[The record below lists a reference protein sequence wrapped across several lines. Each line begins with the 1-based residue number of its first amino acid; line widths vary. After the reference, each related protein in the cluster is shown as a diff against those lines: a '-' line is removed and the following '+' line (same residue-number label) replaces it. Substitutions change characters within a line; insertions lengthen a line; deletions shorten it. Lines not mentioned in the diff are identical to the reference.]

1 MEVSNDWRI
10 TDLLSRSR
18 IDYAVRPF
26 LGLVLHICRVL
37 SIIVVY
43 PSQGPS
49 TTSTKVNESRL
60 HTFVLITT
68 GDGVTHIVNNA
79 MLLDE
84 QISKLTKLKELL
96 DAGVLSEEEFAQEKA
111 KVMAEPDIRHH
122 QPEPA
127 ATAAPKS
134 ARETPLPYMADTS
147 IGPANVDLSS
157 GIVLPLGILAILLTL
172 ISAIFTGLSGTGYFD
187 ESDAYTYSLVSGIC
201 DFLAV
206 AAELIM
212 WICAFN
218 KLSKMPEGRRLGRIP
233 LWTYL
238 YLGTSLL
245 SEEAL
250 IADPMVDEPWVFI
263 LIVAT
268 FALGYVAFISLSKA
282 YSGKMR
288 TYSLV
293 WMIGTIVSFIMAFL
307 GADLI
312 SRIFDVVLYVLLMI
326 ALLEKR
332 RLDLTNEQ
340 IQSLV
345 QLKELKE
352 QGILSQEEFEKEKD
366 RIINGTVYHQG
377 QSQEPQVEQATSD
390 NRNKE
395 IEYNSKPGSTTKRQE
410 KSWFAKNWVI
420 IASAYPFCRILIK
433 LIRSLIRSYCSSY

>member
-1 MEVSNDWRI
+1 
-10 TDLLSRSR
+10 
-18 IDYAVRPF
+18 
-26 LGLVLHICRVL
+26 
-37 SIIVVY
+37 
-43 PSQGPS
+43 
-49 TTSTKVNESRL
+49 
-60 HTFVLITT
+60 
-68 GDGVTHIVNNA
+68 

-134 ARETPLPYMADTS
+134 ARETPLPYTADTS

-206 AAELIM
+206 AAELIL

-218 KLSKMPEGRRLGRIP
+218 KLSMMPEGNRLGRIP

-238 YLGTSLL
+238 YLGTGLL
-245 SEEAL
+245 MNIVY
-250 IADPMVDEPWVFI
+250 IADPMSESPLFLI
-263 LIVAT
+263 LLLA
-268 FALGYVAFISLSKA
+268 ALAFGYLACISLYKA
-282 YSGKMR
+282 YTGKMR

-293 WMIGTIVSFIMAFL
+293 WMIGMGLGIVLAL
-307 GADLI
+307 VGGDLI
-312 SRIFDVVLYVLLMI
+312 STIIDAGIFVFLMI
-326 ALLEKR
+326 ALLEKKGG
-332 RLDLTNEQ
+332 LIMTEEQ

-366 RIINGTVYHQG
+366 KIINGAVYHQG
-377 QSQEPQVEQATSD
+377 QTQEPQVEQTTD
-390 NRNKE
+390 NNRNKV
-395 IEYNSKPGSTTKRQE
+395 SKPVATTEKKKRVGSQ
-410 KSWFAKNWVI
+410 
-420 IASAYPFCRILIK
+420 RIGRLF
-433 LIRSLIRSYCSSY
+433 S